1 MRPFAR
7 LQCVCFLHKLQI
19 KTVQH
24 RADRNAEEHAHDAEG
39 LAANRDRHQN
49 EQPRKTDG
57 FADNL
62 WVNQIALYLLQNQ
75 QKDDKPYCLD
85 RICQQNQK
93 CAKTAAKPCAK
104 DWHQRGN
111 RNKR

>member
-62 WVNQIALYLLQNQ
+62 WINQIAFYLLQNQ
-75 QKDDKPYCLD
+75 QKDDKPYRLD
-85 RICQQNQK
+85 RICQQNKK
-93 CAKTAAKPCAK
+93 CAQTAAIPPNARQSEKPL
-104 DWHQRGN
+104 
-111 RNKR
+111 